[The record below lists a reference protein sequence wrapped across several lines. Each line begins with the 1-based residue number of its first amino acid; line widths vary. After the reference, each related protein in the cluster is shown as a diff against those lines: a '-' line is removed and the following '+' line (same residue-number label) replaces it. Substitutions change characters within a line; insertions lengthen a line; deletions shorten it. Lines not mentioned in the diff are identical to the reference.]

1 MLAEIEGN
9 PPECD
14 RPRSDN
20 KQREKQLFLER
31 RGFFYGR
38 RIRATPNT
46 NDSQKKV
53 ADTRP
58 HQQAGHQARE
68 DEKEVD
74 GVHRLDEQPTLTVT
88 PNVQFSGRATTR
100 HARRER
106 TMATPRSRRARDAGS
121 RSAATAG

>member
-1 MLAEIEGN
+1 VLAEIEGN

-88 PNVQFSGRATTR
+88 PNAAVQRPRA
-100 HARRER
+100 AV
-106 TMATPRSRRARDAGS
+106 
-121 RSAATAG
+121 